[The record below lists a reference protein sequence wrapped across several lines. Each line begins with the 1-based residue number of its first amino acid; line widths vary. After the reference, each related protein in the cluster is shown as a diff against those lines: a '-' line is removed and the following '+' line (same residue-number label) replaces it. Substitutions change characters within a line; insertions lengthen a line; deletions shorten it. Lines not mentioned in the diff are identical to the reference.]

1 MVETNYK
8 QLGNPFLFLDNEKFL
23 ERLES
28 IRTLESNKVYYTNP
42 FKLIDN
48 EKFLEALKNQN
59 GNI

>member
-1 MVETNYK
+1 MVNTDYNQSDSYFH
-8 QLGNPFLFLDNEKFL
+8 LLDDEEFL

-28 IRTLESNKVYYTNP
+28 IKTLESNKVYYANP
-42 FKLIDN
+42 FKLLDN